1 MAQSHWLGVPG
12 LPVGLG
18 LTMEVVGFG
27 LEIPAVLTPLI
38 IIHHITETAVAEI
51 VAAVET
57 EVVAEMEEAI
67 DDDPSA

>member
-1 MAQSHWLGVPG
+1 
-12 LPVGLG
+12 
-18 LTMEVVGFG
+18 MEVVGFG

-38 IIHHITETAVAEI
+38 ITLLIMIHHITETAV
-51 VAAVET
+51 VET

>member
-38 IIHHITETAVAEI
+38 IIHHITEIVAEI

>member
-38 IIHHITETAVAEI
+38 ITLLIMIHHITETAV
-51 VAAVET
+51 VET